1 MLATSATVA
10 HAPFYVW
17 TCPSMLCCPEP
28 RVQASYVLVG
38 AKIRDRAT
46 HQGKGAG
53 WGSVMGKR
61 VGLPACCPVTPVQ
74 PTSGS
79 GMDFRATEWV
89 ERQARGKR
97 RRSSQARVPSDCFWK
112 FLNCVLVA

>member
-53 WGSVMGKR
+53 WGSVMGKKSWASR
-61 VGLPACCPVTPVQ
+61 LLPRN
-74 PTSGS
+74 TSPADFWVRRWISEPLS
-79 GMDFRATEWV
+79 G
-89 ERQARGKR
+89 
-97 RRSSQARVPSDCFWK
+97 
-112 FLNCVLVA
+112 